1 MSHRLS
7 HQESA
12 ISFSFFTKA
21 RCDCLSRLLA
31 FQSSIGFVADIA
43 RGGTLCLTLE
53 EAGKQRVEER
63 SEDNLGAIRDG
74 KGHPQDQNELEDVV
88 EGEPVDSI
96 DDALKDGE
104 ESIDNPICQPLSI
117 VNLAAAEQ
125 RLQGV
130 VSRDDEAGEVDQ
142 KLAANVEE
150 DKEEVETDEA
160 EKDVDLGDI
169 GLLLEIVEDGVLAKL
184 LIDLRDLLLGLVL
197 ERHLEGGEEGGL
209 ES

>member
-12 ISFSFFTKA
+12 ISFRSFTKS
-21 RCDCLSRLLA
+21 RYDCLSRLLA
-31 FQSSIGFVADIA
+31 FQSRIGFVADIA
-43 RGGTLCLTLE
+43 RGGTLSLTLE
-53 EAGKQRVEER
+53 EAGKQRVEEG
-63 SEDNLGAIRDG
+63 SEDNLGAIGDG

-88 EGEPVDSI
+88 EGEPVDGI
-96 DDALKDGE
+96 DNALKDGE

-117 VNLAAAEQ
+117 INLATAEQ

-130 VSRDDEAGEVDQ
+130 VSRDDEAGEVDE

-160 EKDVDLGDI
+160 EEDVDLGDI

-184 LIDLRDLLLGLVL
+184 LIDLRDLVWGLVL
-197 ERHLEGGEEGGL
+197 VRHLESGEIDSLKG
-209 ES
+209 